1 MQTLERHA
9 YLVLAD
15 MPVDEIGRE
24 DVLRALTPIW
34 GTRMETVRR
43 VRQRIRTVLAW
54 AQAHGYIA
62 GDNATGEGIA
72 DALPTMPTVKQHYRA
87 LPYGEVGGALD
98 VVEASKASVAAK
110 LALRFLVL
118 TATRSGEVR
127 NAGWSKVDMDARE
140 WRIPASRMKAGVEH
154 CVPLNAAATGVLERA
169 RMLDDGSGLIFPS
182 PARRG
187 RAMSDMTLPTRR
199 THPRSGAARQRP
211 APFSARRCRVR
222 FPRMGRCTESG
233 TAGTVAVK
241 LCG

>member
-1 MQTLERHA
+1 MGAGAWLHRRRQRDRGGNRRRPAVHA
-9 YLVLAD
+9 Y
-15 MPVDEIGRE
+15 RE
-24 DVLRALTPIW
+24 PALP
-34 GTRMETVRR
+34 GVAVRR
-43 VRQRIRTVLAW
+43 GRRRARCRR
-54 AQAHGYIA
+54 
-62 GDNATGEGIA
+62 GI
-72 DALPTMPTVKQHYRA
+72 
-87 LPYGEVGGALD
+87 E
-98 VVEASKASVAAK
+98 ASVAAK

-127 NAGWSKVDMDARE
+127 NAGWSEVDMDARE

-154 CVPLNAAATGVLERA
+154 RVPLNAAATAVLERA

-182 PARRG
+182 PAHRG

-199 THPRSGAARQRP
+199 THPRSGAAGQRP